1 MIYRVRLYM
10 AKQAAR
16 PDTDSITIKHHT
28 IRQIKKI
35 FKIIYIILKLEYLYH
50 LLAFRDRGVP
60 EPTS

>member
-1 MIYRVRLYM
+1 M